1 MYKGA
6 LMKRFFS
13 MIAAIILLLP
23 FVYIP
28 EAKAV
33 NFPLSTQLK
42 SESAILVNLD
52 ADIILHEKNPDTKRM
67 PGPLVNIMTAVIVL
81 EECPDLNKELTLDPE
96 VYTPVYNEISENEYS
111 DDLPDCDLCDG
122 DVLTINDL
130 LYCMMLTSSVEA
142 SQTLAYHVGGDS
154 VTAFV
159 EKMNNKAAELGMD
172 STHFTNPTGMY
183 DENQYTTARD
193 MATLTR
199 YALSVPLFE
208 TIATTYNYTPVVPNP
223 ERHKHIDEWVWS
235 HSNVMMDPDSTLYYM
250 GAKGIKTANLMAAG
264 RNIIALASKDGD
276 ATSAQ
281 ESAQER
287 SLPSRGTLSQPP
299 KAPSARIR
307 DVVCEAVDPA
317 QARLRIVADGVL
329 KPQVSMMRN
338 QPMLVIDMPGA
349 VLETSAMAWRFSH
362 PLVSEVQAVAD
373 AAPGL
378 ARLLVS
384 VPRLVTYRVIANPPD
399 GYEIALRLPRL
410 TGRRLE
416 EMTVVIDPGHGG
428 PSATGCS
435 AVYEGTRVYEKNL
448 TLKIGRKVYDQLRAT
463 GMNVIMTRSDDVAVN
478 LGSRPAL
485 ANTNL
490 ADLFVSIHVDDFP
503 GNPRASGTTAYYHGS
518 DENSRALAHVLA
530 STVSAAAGVP
540 NRGARSDMERFKTGM
555 AVLRSA
561 EMPAVL
567 LEVAYISNPEDR
579 AKLMREDCLN
589 AMARAIA
596 EGIRSYVEAKMPGL
610 EPAQLDAQ

>member
-1 MYKGA
+1 MLWSCLIALFAQVRPAVAGELALVHVRLDGKPMPSSYDGWYDGNEVFVPIEVVRALRGVVTVSRKEDSAEVKGGDGSVREVA
-6 LMKRFFS
+6 LTRLAGVL
-13 MIAAIILLLP
+13 MISLHDVSGLLEFDCSVADNVCDLYVTLPKPTAAKGSVRPESAASQAAQRIAVQPSSTGNDKPVAKKPAPTGAAIVTEAKKGP
-23 FVYIP
+23 GAKSAAEKSSQPAAPAKSTTAASAAPSPQSKQASNPKPVDSGKPAVMPPQEP
-28 EAKAV
+28 EAKKA
-33 NFPLSTQLK
+33 P
-42 SESAILVNLD
+42 AISGATT
-52 ADIILHEKNPDTKRM
+52 ADNAALQKPDS
-67 PGPLVNIMTAVIVL
+67 
-81 EECPDLNKELTLDPE
+81 LDP
-96 VYTPVYNEISENEYS
+96 
-111 DDLPDCDLCDG
+111 
-122 DVLTINDL
+122 
-130 LYCMMLTSSVEA
+130 
-142 SQTLAYHVGGDS
+142 
-154 VTAFV
+154 
-159 EKMNNKAAELGMD
+159 
-172 STHFTNPTGMY
+172 
-183 DENQYTTARD
+183 
-193 MATLTR
+193 
-199 YALSVPLFE
+199 
-208 TIATTYNYTPVVPNP
+208 
-223 ERHKHIDEWVWS
+223 
-235 HSNVMMDPDSTLYYM
+235 
-250 GAKGIKTANLMAAG
+250 
-264 RNIIALASKDGD
+264 ALASKDGD

-448 TLKIGRKVYDQLRAT
+448 TLKIGRKVYDQLRAM

-589 AMARAIA
+589 AMACAIA